1 MSMVL
6 LHGELYEEYVMQ
18 NIIPLLQMII
28 ESDSKK
34 NDVILLDIGANTDA
48 WTIGLADKFDAPTLI
63 YAFDPFREY
72 LDCLEYSL
80 QLNEFSSTNFVL
92 MDMVISNENYLKHQK
107 TIVLPGRRI
116 LSLDF
121 DRSSSKTTLIPSLSE
136 VEMIYI

>member
-1 MSMVL
+1 MVL

>member
-1 MSMVL
+1 MVL

-92 MDMVISNENYLKHQK
+92 MDMVISNENYHVIPIFKA
-107 TIVLPGRRI
+107 
-116 LSLDF
+116 SENY
-121 DRSSSKTTLIPSLSE
+121 RSSWTENTLLGFRPVFEQNNSNSIAVRS
-136 VEMIYI
+136 